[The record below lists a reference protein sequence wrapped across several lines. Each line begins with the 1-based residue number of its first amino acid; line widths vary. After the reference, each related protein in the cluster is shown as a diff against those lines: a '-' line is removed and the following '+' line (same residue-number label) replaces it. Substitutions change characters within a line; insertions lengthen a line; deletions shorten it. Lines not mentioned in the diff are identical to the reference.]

1 MNQYN
6 AALKV
11 SFSVLGNISI
21 QYIWR
26 KSAAFNERHIWF
38 IYIFPEVVM
47 GNLNHFHESVL
58 LKSQFQ
64 RTDSVVVSLQYLNV
78 ANMGYSRAVFGVQ
91 GNDGRWSA
99 LTITNNH
106 NANNPDET
114 SVLSEHSSSEQ
125 KTVVR
130 HGRLFVLLIPFRAF
144 GDIKFKWSSELFNCI
159 YDTPDPGMT
168 YHKLQP
174 QDKFLILATNG
185 LWELMHRQTIHR
197 LLQERKGR
205 ALSALEDE
213 NSATHLIC
221 HALGSD
227 GCSIEPK
234 RIAKML
240 SLPQDLARMFR
251 DANYNHSL

>member
-47 GNLNHFHESVL
+47 GNLNHFRESVL

-64 RTDSVVVSLQYLNV
+64 RTDSVVTS
-78 ANMGYSRAVFGVQ
+78 VFGVQ

-130 HGRLFVLLIPFRAF
+130 HGRLLVLLIPFRAF

-159 YDTPDPGMT
+159 YDAPDPGMT

-227 GCSIEPK
+227 ACSIEPK